1 MFATCEA
8 GDEIVVFE
16 PFYTNYNSYAMFI
29 NHARSGFDNRSQRIS
44 PADGYE
50 IEKKITGK
58 TKAVLIHTEYRHRL
72 FKGRDGDAG
81 YPRQKHGHFMSDE
94 VYREYAYD
102 GKAHRFRICRDFRWR
117 LCWIVF
123 PNDTAPAGLGSAHWC
138 RSIPYYMHRIGQG
151 RLPPV

>member
-1 MFATCEA
+1 MPGSESGKYADHMVRHRVAPRTYYHNLGATFLETTNIQVTMGRIRSNFVAMFATCEA

-81 YPRQKHGHFMSDE
+81 YPRQKHGLFYVRRGVS
-94 VYREYAYD
+94 
-102 GKAHRFRICRDFRWR
+102 
-117 LCWIVF
+117 
-123 PNDTAPAGLGSAHWC
+123 
-138 RSIPYYMHRIGQG
+138 
-151 RLPPV
+151 